1 MSRRKKQE
9 AEKENSERWLLTYSD
24 LITLLMIFF
33 VVMYSIS
40 TVNAK
45 KMQQVAQSLNAVFA
59 GGKAPAILDSP
70 GPSIIKGQSGQ
81 KTPAEPPKPQT
92 NNQGQGQGAMTA
104 EQKQME
110 AIKKMIENVAAKES
124 GLNSKIVVIE
134 QERGLV
140 ISLKDT
146 LLFPDASADLT
157 PHAKQIIYTVGQ
169 TLTGI
174 PNQIRLEGHT
184 DNLPIHTARFPSN
197 WELSVLRATNVA
209 HELINQN
216 HISPLRIS
224 ATGYGEYRPL
234 VPNNSAAN
242 RSLNRRVDIVIL
254 KQKYDYFEPPK
265 QLP

>member
-45 KMQQVAQSLNAVFA
+45 KMQQVAQSLNAVFS

-81 KTPAEPPKPQT
+81 KTPAQPTKPPPST
-92 NNQGQGQGAMTA
+92 NAGTGAQTA

-110 AIKKMIENVAAKES
+110 EIKKIIEKVVNKEA
-124 GLNSKIVVIE
+124 GLSSKIVVIE

-169 TLTGI
+169 SLTGI

-184 DNLPIHTARFPSN
+184 DNLPIHTVRFPSN

-234 VPNNSAAN
+234 IPNNSVAN
-242 RSLNRRVDIVIL
+242 RAMNRRVDIVIL